1 MFIESVRAR
10 ATCNT
15 IISSHPISSHRPCT
29 NSSLLSPRVSSPFPS
44 WFFFYSSSTRSLPPP
59 HPYLLLLSFSH
70 HQVCLFSSP
79 QFDFFVLQ
87 SRLGFGSRIP
97 PRICIFPLFFP
108 LRLSFSSFLSI
119 HGRHLASLTRV
130 FVFLPYKPHRVS
142 TILSPVVFTMSIQ
155 SYLILEEVSWN
166 RHATVPHFL
175 SSTSLERASFISGI
189 EGKEIEIVYPESI
202 TSVISTW
209 RCSLIFLFFLF
220 FLLVVETS

>member
-1 MFIESVRAR
+1 MQHYHL
-10 ATCNT
+10 
-15 IISSHPISSHRPCT
+15 ISSD
-29 NSSLLSPRVSSPFPS
+29 LVSSPVYQLFPPFPPRLIS
-44 WFFFYSSSTRSLPPP
+44 FSLLIFFSTLLLPVLSPP

-97 PRICIFPLFFP
+97 PRIRIFPLFFP

-130 FVFLPYKPHRVS
+130 FVFLPYKSHRVS

-155 SYLILEEVSWN
+155 SYLILEEVS
-166 RHATVPHFL
+166 
-175 SSTSLERASFISGI
+175 
-189 EGKEIEIVYPESI
+189 
-202 TSVISTW
+202 
-209 RCSLIFLFFLF
+209 
-220 FLLVVETS
+220 